1 MKQQRSGDCLSVSEF
16 SHSGWVYK
24 NKSRSCSGQFC
35 GTFGSKST
43 KWNKYTLNLLFGK
56 TLKQVQGDSN
66 LFVIP
71 NCLGFCFTKSRC
83 SLHFVVVR
91 LTFCS
96 LVSTLPLRTTQNPL
110 VSESVYLQNLLNIVE
125 TDSSPT
131 SWVQN
136 DGKGIRH
143 TEALAEV
150 SFFGIFFS

>member
-1 MKQQRSGDCLSVSEF
+1 MGT
-16 SHSGWVYK
+16 K
-24 NKSRSCSGQFC
+24 NGKI
-35 GTFGSKST
+35 
-43 KWNKYTLNLLFGK
+43 NNTLTLFNNK
-56 TLKQVQGDSN
+56 TLKQVQGDRK

-96 LVSTLPLRTTQNPL
+96 LVSTLPLCTTQNPL
-110 VSESVYLQNLLNIVE
+110 VSESVYLLNLLNIVE